1 MRPTT
6 KIHLVSTG
14 RSRRAMNAGGQRD
27 AVGLQPTPFDS
38 HPGNLVLPG
47 EQGCPL
53 EALS

>member
-14 RSRRAMNAGGQRD
+14 RPRRVMNAGGQRD
-27 AVGLQPTPFDS
+27 EVGLQPTPLDL
-38 HPGNLVLPG
+38 HPGNLVLSK

-53 EALS
+53 EAQS